1 MFGFSAPRNDSGASL
16 RNTLAGLYGGGVQ
29 DVHLV
34 WGEYNEGGHVPP
46 AVRMVLRNF
55 TAAGM
60 RIATHVVGRELWVWK
75 TEERCA
81 GRPPFSGCCRPQ
93 PGYAYITWHSVTLEP
108 QLFGL
113 PVWPACK
120 KGAHLPSN
128 SATICPLP

>member
-1 MFGFSAPRNDSGASL
+1 MFACSAPRNDSGAAL

-34 WGEYNEGGHVPP
+34 WGEYNAGGRVPP
-46 AVRMVLRNF
+46 AVRGVLRNF

-81 GRPPFSGCCRPQ
+81 GRP
-93 PGYAYITWHSVTLEP
+93 GYLRLLQAKAWLAFI
-108 QLFGL
+108 
-113 PVWPACK
+113 
-120 KGAHLPSN
+120 
-128 SATICPLP
+128 I